1 MPADFRAQ
9 ANPTP
14 AQPPN
19 PYSARRRPPARPRSS
34 PSPWR
39 RTSPYGRGIPPD
51 VREALAWLGR
61 HWLTLVVLVVVSVRA
76 ILRFRERRETSSAGE
91 MGAGLSLGVSEVAPR
106 ASRDD
111 GGGEDPLAR
120 IAELRHKLQ
129 ARAADGSLRIELAE
143 LLCDSGRNREAV
155 VLLRESLGLSPA
167 DATFHLKL
175 GEALANACA
184 WDEALAEIDTAI
196 LIEPTLAEAHQ
207 ARGGVL
213 AEKHWVPSG
222 EVAAPAIAAWKEAW
236 RLYERRL
243 VADPGNA
250 VLRARLGSL
259 LLDAGDSDDGLAHL
273 QRAATE
279 SPDDADVQGR
289 LAAALEALG
298 RHEEAQGQYRVAAA
312 AQRRVAE
319 ANPRHAGHQARLGDL
334 LNEAGED
341 GDVDAWFDAA
351 LIDPDYGRDLG
362 GVEEILV
369 GQAGEGVQGFFAA
382 ARHLRAGRWQEA
394 ASGFSEFIAE
404 QPICAHALCGLGE
417 ALLQLRK
424 TSEARR
430 ALARALD
437 LRPGWARPAGLLRQL
452 ARS

>member
-1 MPADFRAQ
+1 
-9 ANPTP
+9 
-14 AQPPN
+14 
-19 PYSARRRPPARPRSS
+19 
-34 PSPWR
+34 
-39 RTSPYGRGIPPD
+39 
-51 VREALAWLGR
+51 LGR
-61 HWLTLVVLVVVSVRA
+61 HWLTLGVLVVVTIRA
-76 ILRFRERRETSSAGE
+76 IVRFRDRRETGSAGE
-91 MGAGLSLGVSEVAPR
+91 MEANLSLGVSGVAPR
-106 ASRDD
+106 ASRGN
-111 GGGEDPLAR
+111 GGGKDPLAR
-120 IAELRHKLQ
+120 MTELREQLHT
-129 ARAADGSLRIELAE
+129 RPADRTLRIELVE
-143 LLCDSGRNREAV
+143 LLRDSGRNREAV
-155 VLLRESLGLSPA
+155 VLLRESLGLAPV
-167 DATFHLKL
+167 DATLHLEL

-184 WDEALAEIDTAI
+184 WDEALVEIDTAI
-196 LIEPTLAEAHQ
+196 RIEPALAEAHQ
-207 ARGGVL
+207 ARGEVL

-222 EVAAPAIAAWKEAW
+222 EVAAPAIAAWREAC

-243 VADPGNA
+243 AADPGNA
-250 VLRARLGSL
+250 VLRARLGSV
-259 LLDAGDSDDGLAHL
+259 LLDAGDCDGGLAHL

-279 SPDDADVQGR
+279 SPDDAVVQGR
-289 LAAALEALG
+289 LAAALETLD
-298 RHEEAQGQYRVAAA
+298 RQEEAQGQYRVAAA

-319 ANPRHAGHQARLGDL
+319 VNPRHAGHHARLGDL

-369 GQAGEGVQGFFAA
+369 EQAGEGVEGFFAA
-382 ARHLRAGRWQEA
+382 ARHLNAGRWQEA

-430 ALARALD
+430 ALVRALE